1 MGNETFTNITTS
13 ITNNILISAGIV
25 ISSLFFLK
33 VKSLFKPYVIEP
45 EVISSPLYVP
55 RGSTSLNFICENY
68 QSIDF
73 ALFKPYYLTG
83 SLRPHAYLNYNG
95 TVSVLQPTLKNGNT
109 TLFFENIKEF
119 TEIYSVKV
127 NGLIQ
132 LIDVFTIYGKIPF
145 CVMFFLSVYKH
156 CIPYNFV
163 SLCGK
168 FILNT
173 LLSLKK
179 VT

>member
-1 MGNETFTNITTS
+1 MANETFTTITTT
-13 ITNNILISAGIV
+13 IATNVLISVGVV
-25 ISSLFFLK
+25 ISSLVFLK
-33 VKSLFKPYVIEP
+33 VKSLFKPSVLEP
-45 EVISSPLYVP
+45 EVVSSSLYVP
-55 RGSTSLNFICENY
+55 RGTNSLSFICENY
-68 QSIDF
+68 QSVDF
-73 ALFKPYYLTG
+73 ALFKPYYLTVC
-83 SLRPHAYLNYNG
+83 LRPHAYLNYNG

-127 NGLIQ
+127 NAFIQ
-132 LIDVFTIYGKIPF
+132 LVDVFTIYGKIPF
-145 CVMFFLSVYKH
+145 CVMVFLSVYKH

-168 FILNT
+168 FILKT

-179 VT
+179 VS